1 MRETLT
7 IIIPLFNEE
16 ENIQRLDNELSKFLK
31 ISIVDSQVLFINDG
45 STDNSED
52 ILRKICE
59 SKKKFK
65 LISFKKNHGLS
76 TAIKAGF
83 DYAETTLIGYIDAD
97 LQTNPEDFNLLLKK
111 IDKNDLVTGYRKIR
125 KDSIIKSASSFIANK
140 IRRLF
145 TRDEIIDTG
154 CPLKII
160 RTSFAKKIP
169 MFKGLHRFLPAMI
182 LLQNGKVSQ
191 VPIKHYPRK
200 AGKAKYGFFNRLIEP
215 FIDCIAYLWIKNKYI
230 DYQIKDNQV

>member
-1 MRETLT
+1 MR
-7 IIIPLFNEE
+7 LF
-16 ENIQRLDNELSKFLK
+16 
-31 ISIVDSQVLFINDG
+31 
-45 STDNSED
+45 
-52 ILRKICE
+52 LRKFVNQ
-59 SKKKFK
+59 KKKFK

-83 DYAETTLIGYIDAD
+83 DYAETSLIGYIDAD

-111 IDKNDLVTGYRKIR
+111 IYKNDLVTGYRKIR
-125 KDSIIKSASSFIANK
+125 EDSIIKSTSSFIANK

-145 TRDEIIDTG
+145 TGDKIIDTG

-182 LLQNGKVSQ
+182 LLQNGKISQ
-191 VPIKHYPRK
+191 VAIKHYPRK
-200 AGKAKYGFFNRLIEP
+200 AGKAKYGFFNRLIGP
-215 FIDCIAYLWIKNKYI
+215 FIDCLAYLWIKNKYI
-230 DYQIKDNQV
+230 NYEIKDN

>member
-7 IIIPLFNEE
+7 IIIPLYNEE
-16 ENIQRLDNELSKFLK
+16 ENIHRLNNELNKFLK

-45 STDNSED
+45 STDKSEV
-52 ILRKICE
+52 ILKEICK
-59 SKKKFK
+59 SKKKIK
-65 LISFKKNHGLS
+65 LISFKKNHGIS

-83 DYAETTLIGYIDAD
+83 DYAETSLIGYIDAD

-111 IDKNDLVTGYRKIR
+111 IYKNDLVTGYRKIR
-125 KDSIIKSASSFIANK
+125 EDSIIKSTSSLIANK

-145 TRDEIIDTG
+145 TGDKIIDTG

-182 LLQNGKVSQ
+182 LLQNGKISQ
-191 VPIKHYPRK
+191 VAIKHYPRK
-200 AGKAKYGFFNRLIEP
+200 AGKAKYGFFNRLIGP
-215 FIDCIAYLWIKNKYI
+215 FIDCLAYLWIKNKYI
-230 DYQIKDNQV
+230 NYEIKDN

>member
-7 IIIPLFNEE
+7 IIIPLYNEE
-16 ENIQRLDNELSKFLK
+16 ENIHRLNNELNKFLK

-45 STDNSED
+45 STDNSEV
-52 ILRKICE
+52 ILKEICKL
-59 SKKKFK
+59 KKKFK

-83 DYAETTLIGYIDAD
+83 DYTETSLIGYIDAD

-111 IDKNDLVTGYRKIR
+111 IYKNDLVTGYRKIR
-125 KDSIIKSASSFIANK
+125 EDSIIKSTSSFIANK

-145 TRDEIIDTG
+145 TGDKIIDTG

-182 LLQNGKVSQ
+182 LLQNGKISQ
-191 VPIKHYPRK
+191 VAIKHYPRK
-200 AGKAKYGFFNRLIEP
+200 AGKAKYGFFNRLTGP
-215 FIDCIAYLWIKNKYI
+215 FIDCLAYLWIKNKYI
-230 DYQIKDNQV
+230 NYEIKDN

>member
-65 LISFKKNHGLS
+65 LISF
-76 TAIKAGF
+76 
-83 DYAETTLIGYIDAD
+83 
-97 LQTNPEDFNLLLKK
+97 
-111 IDKNDLVTGYRKIR
+111 
-125 KDSIIKSASSFIANK
+125 
-140 IRRLF
+140 
-145 TRDEIIDTG
+145 
-154 CPLKII
+154 
-160 RTSFAKKIP
+160 
-169 MFKGLHRFLPAMI
+169 
-182 LLQNGKVSQ
+182 
-191 VPIKHYPRK
+191 
-200 AGKAKYGFFNRLIEP
+200 
-215 FIDCIAYLWIKNKYI
+215 
-230 DYQIKDNQV
+230 